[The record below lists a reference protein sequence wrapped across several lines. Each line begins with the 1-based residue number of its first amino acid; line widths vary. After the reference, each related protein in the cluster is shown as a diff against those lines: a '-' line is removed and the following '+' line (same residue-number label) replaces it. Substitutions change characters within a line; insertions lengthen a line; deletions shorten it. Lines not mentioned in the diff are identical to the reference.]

1 MEKTILQLLI
11 ALLIST
17 CTKLD
22 MIASFGI
29 ISFVYGCFESILWLL
44 NRIYVT
50 KEKDPSHP
58 TKE

>member
-11 ALLIST
+11 ALLISA

-22 MIASFGI
+22 MFASFGV

-44 NRIYVT
+44 NRIYFT
-50 KEKDPSHP
+50 KEKDPSQSSQR
-58 TKE
+58 